1 MNVVVV
7 YGLGNV
13 AHVYQRR
20 VELVVVLEDVVEA
33 CGRVGALLLV
43 VAARCLVHCGQTRE
57 RGAAEPVRTRG
68 DEPRPVSER
77 SRMWRMSLC
86 GS

>member
-1 MNVVVV
+1 
-7 YGLGNV
+7 
-13 AHVYQRR
+13 
-20 VELVVVLEDVVEA
+20 
-33 CGRVGALLLV
+33 
-43 VAARCLVHCGQTRE
+43 
-57 RGAAEPVRTRG
+57 VRTRG